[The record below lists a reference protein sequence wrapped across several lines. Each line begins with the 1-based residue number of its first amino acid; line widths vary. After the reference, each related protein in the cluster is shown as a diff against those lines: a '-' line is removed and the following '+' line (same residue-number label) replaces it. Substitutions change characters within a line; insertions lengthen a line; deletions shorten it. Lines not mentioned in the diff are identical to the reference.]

1 LKIERQRYKKIYRI
15 ATFSLLLCSNQH
27 KNSKMSKAFIIQ
39 KPMAYPELTVKVNQ
53 VYRTNGV
60 YYVVVLI
67 QKNRVFLRTIDTEDA
82 TKTEGQKLYNINDLR
97 FSIYDWYYVGV
108 LTDEG
113 IIFQNTID
121 FKHFIPN

>member
-1 LKIERQRYKKIYRI
+1 
-15 ATFSLLLCSNQH
+15 
-27 KNSKMSKAFIIQ
+27 MSKAFIIQ

-53 VYRTNGV
+53 VYRINGL

-97 FSIYDWYYVGV
+97 FSIYDWYYVGI

>member
-1 LKIERQRYKKIYRI
+1 
-15 ATFSLLLCSNQH
+15 
-27 KNSKMSKAFIIQ
+27 MSKAFIIQ

-53 VYRTNGV
+53 VYRINGV

-67 QKNRVFLRTIDTEDA
+67 QNRRVFLRTIDPEDA

>member
-1 LKIERQRYKKIYRI
+1 
-15 ATFSLLLCSNQH
+15 
-27 KNSKMSKAFIIQ
+27 MSKAFIIQ

>member
-1 LKIERQRYKKIYRI
+1 M
-15 ATFSLLLCSNQH
+15 AN
-27 KNSKMSKAFIIQ
+27 AFVIN
-39 KPMAYPELTVKVNQ
+39 KPLASPEITVKVNQ

>member
-1 LKIERQRYKKIYRI
+1 
-15 ATFSLLLCSNQH
+15 
-27 KNSKMSKAFIIQ
+27 MSKAFIIQ

-53 VYRTNGV
+53 VYRINGV